1 MLPPAENS
9 TPIHCIHNGMSL
21 FSCEV
26 QFMNR
31 PQSSVIVGM
40 GASMAALLAAAGG
53 WTSPAQGAA
62 QPDGVR
68 ICGETDGSPSE
79 ALPSRTPAVRP
90 VDQVMRVTYAGNDSS
105 LKSAGDARPCE
116 SQYDTPV
123 KIEVSRNSESKGAY
137 VIHAGPLTG
146 DSPRTGRLR
155 MDRADWD
162 LPDNAGLASA
172 SVQQGWAMIMRPR
185 GTPPLRTIRTTT
197 GRPYLTERESFEQST
212 KLQGEDRNRS
222 GSDGS
227 YAMLVA
233 VEPGAGEYNGREFI
247 LLRDEGS
254 SRTTMKFVTR
264 TSDGSL
270 KYATVS
276 SGEYIVFD
284 RATNEW
290 TGAKPLPDLESLDDG
305 RGGIPFLKE
314 AICAAY
320 KSSQVP
326 FFKGDA
332 NRCR

>member
-1 MLPPAENS
+1 
-9 TPIHCIHNGMSL
+9 
-21 FSCEV
+21 
-26 QFMNR
+26 MNR
-31 PQSSVIVGM
+31 SQSSVIVGI
-40 GASMAALLAAAGG
+40 GALMAALLAAAGG
-53 WTSPAQGAA
+53 WTAPGHAA
-62 QPDGVR
+62 GVPDGVR
-68 ICGETDGSPSE
+68 ICGEPDGSQDES
-79 ALPSRTPAVRP
+79 ATSRTPTVRP
-90 VDQVMRVTYAGNDSS
+90 VDQVLRVIYGGNDSS
-105 LKSAGDARPCE
+105 QKSAGDARPCE

-123 KIEVSRNSESKGAY
+123 RIEVSRNSESRGAY
-137 VIHAGPLTG
+137 VVHAGPLTG
-146 DSPRTGRLR
+146 DSPRTGRIR
-155 MDRADWD
+155 IDRADWD
-162 LPDNAGLASA
+162 LPGDAGMASA

-197 GRPYLTERESFEQST
+197 GRPYLTDSESFEQST
-212 KLQGEDRNRS
+212 NLQGEDRNRS
-222 GSDGS
+222 GGDGA

-233 VEPGAGEYNGREFI
+233 IEPGAGQYNGREFI
-247 LLRDEGS
+247 LLRDEGGNP
-254 SRTTMKFVTR
+254 TTMKFVTR

-305 RGGIPFLKE
+305 KSGLPFLKE

-320 KSSQVP
+320 KSSRVS